1 MLTAMEA
8 KMFYGSP
15 ANRGPGKWGSL
26 DKMKILVAIK
36 RVVDYTVKIRL
47 KPDGSGVETQNV
59 KMSINPFDEIAVEE
73 AIRLKEK
80 GIAQE
85 IVAVSIGPAPS
96 QETIRHALSLGADR
110 GIHVDMPESPEP
122 LTVAK
127 ILKAIALKEQPNL
140 LLLGKQAIDNDCNQV
155 AQMLS
160 ALLDWP
166 QATFVSQIL
175 IVDGKCQATREV
187 DGGLETVEFSLPAV
201 ISTDLR
207 LNTPRYATLPNI
219 MKSKQKPLEH
229 FSLADLGVDHK
240 IHTKTLQVSEPP
252 TRKAGVKVATF
263 EELVTAIH
271 TVQLGR

>member
-1 MLTAMEA
+1 M
-8 KMFYGSP
+8 
-15 ANRGPGKWGSL
+15 RV
-26 DKMKILVAIK
+26 LVAIK

-47 KPDGSGVETQNV
+47 KSDGSGVETQNV

-85 IVAVSIGPAPS
+85 IVAISIGPTSS

-110 GIHVDMPESPEP
+110 GIHVDVPESPEP

-127 ILKAIALKEQPNL
+127 ILKAIALKEQPQL
-140 LLLGKQAIDNDCNQV
+140 LLLGKQAIDDDCNQV
-155 AQMLS
+155 AQMTA

-175 IVDGKCQATREV
+175 IDNGKCQATREV

-219 MKSKQKPLEH
+219 MKSKQKPLERLN
-229 FSLADLGVDHK
+229 LADLGIDLRD
-240 IHTKTLQVSEPP
+240 HTKMLRVSEPP
-252 TRKAGVKVATF
+252 TRKAGVKVANF

-271 TVQLGR
+271 AAQLGR

>member
-1 MLTAMEA
+1 
-8 KMFYGSP
+8 
-15 ANRGPGKWGSL
+15 L
-26 DKMKILVAIK
+26 DEVKVLVAIK
-36 RVVDYTVKIRL
+36 RVVDHTVKIRL
-47 KPDGSGVETQNV
+47 KLDGSGVETHNV

-80 GIAQE
+80 GMVEE
-85 IVAVSIGPAPS
+85 IVVASIGPIPS

-127 ILKAIALKEQPNL
+127 ILKALVLKEQPAL
-140 LLLGKQAIDNDCNQV
+140 LLLGKQAIDDDCNQV
-155 AQMLS
+155 AQMVS

-175 IVDGKCQATREV
+175 ISNGQCQATREV
-187 DGGLETVEFSLPAV
+187 DGGLETIEFPLPAV

-207 LNTPRYATLPNI
+207 LNAPRYATLPNI
-219 MKSKQKPLEH
+219 MKSKQKPLNILS
-229 FSLADLGVDHK
+229 FNDLGIESK
-240 IHTKTLQVSEPP
+240 THTQILRVSEPP
-252 TRKAGVKVATF
+252 VRKAGVKVSSF
-263 EELVTAIH
+263 EELIATIR